1 MQQNGRSYVTAR
13 TYDNVTAIYRGK
25 TQQHLRIINNFG
37 REVLGL
43 ANAHL
48 LDDTYTDKLLL
59 VLDDP
64 SAERALY
71 YCFHNPKLDLSA
83 NLIPTVKVILDS
95 DLSADAKF
103 TYFVSAITLRFELSE
118 AELAQVFK
126 VRPDPLGEWERS
138 GITIA
143 QEDKRISVLKF
154 ALMVNYQEFLIHKGA
169 DRSASFYRGL
179 NLSLAFAYSNE
190 SGTYGEFIEKQGEDF
205 FIPTVNPVAHSA
217 DYTLYNAVPKKFLS
231 DLSSVD
237 FLRFMRYFA
246 QGTPHVLLP
255 WAKERLSS
263 GVVPFHEIREKNL
276 PLRAPLQPLDS
287 RWGFVI
293 NHLSA
298 EEIPEFQALLREHNG
313 VSSIASGASDE
324 LGAFLAYAFVR
335 GGASRF
341 RELVRHIVNN
351 LPQSNEPQ
359 HFVQATLRKKWK
371 NPYKNSAGDNPS
383 LKPYVSAF
391 ENDDDPSIPFE
402 LLLMIQ

>member
-25 TQQHLRIINNFG
+25 TQRHLRIIDNLG

-48 LDDTYTDKLLL
+48 LGDTYAEKLLIA
-59 VLDDP
+59 LDDP
-64 SAERALY
+64 AAERALY
-71 YCFHNPKLDLSA
+71 YCSHNPKLDLSA
-83 NLIPTVKVILDS
+83 NLIPTVKAILDS

-118 AELAQVFK
+118 AELSQVFK

-143 QEDKRISVLKF
+143 QEAKRISILKF
-154 ALMVNYQEFLIHKGA
+154 ALMVNYQEFSIHKRT
-169 DRSASFYRGL
+169 DRSANFYRGL
-179 NLSLAFAYSNE
+179 NLSLAFAYGNE
-190 SGTYGEFIEKQGEDF
+190 SGTYGEFIEKQGDDF
-205 FIPTVNPVAHSA
+205 FVPTVNPVAHAA
-217 DYTLYNAVPKKFLS
+217 DCTLYNAVPQKLLS
-231 DLSSVD
+231 DLSSAD
-237 FLRFMRYFA
+237 FVRFMRYFA
-246 QGTPHVLLP
+246 QNTPHVLLP

-263 GVVPFHEIREKNL
+263 GVVPFHEIREKN
-276 PLRAPLQPLDS
+276 APLHAPLEPLDS
-287 RWGFVI
+287 RWVSVI
-293 NHLSA
+293 GYLSA

-313 VSSIASGASDE
+313 VSSIARGASNE

-335 GGASRF
+335 GGATRF

-359 HFVQATLRKKWK
+359 HFVQATLSKKWK
-371 NPYKNSAGDNPS
+371 NPYANSAGGNPS

-391 ENDDDPSIPFE
+391 ENDNDPSVPFE